1 MTNFTISAE
10 ARITLCPDGYEC
22 CGQRQASN
30 GTVDFVESPRW
41 IDKVICPKTDK
52 VVVRKITNLS
62 NIWRSLIRIA
72 NITSVAGETKVEAE
86 VLKFCKEFGVPRF
99 PDEST
104 APTQLESIRLS
115 EVVGEAIKMR
125 DAFLNANG
133 NFIQGPK
140 ALDDA
145 IQSTDLLRLAMFGK
159 DRSVDLEGAL
169 FAGWFDLVNAL
180 RKKPTACDFCRG
192 LNVSRKKSR
201 FCSDFCRDKHHKQI
215 LRS

>member
-1 MTNFTISAE
+1 MANFTISAE

-22 CGQRQASN
+22 CGQRQVSN
-30 GTVDFVESPRW
+30 STLDFVGGPRW
-41 IDKVICPKTDK
+41 NGKVIYPKTDD

-62 NIWRSLIRIA
+62 KIWRSLIRIA
-72 NITSVAGETKVEAE
+72 NITFVAGETKIEAE
-86 VLKFCKEFGVPRF
+86 VLKFCEEFGVPRF

-104 APTQLESIRLS
+104 TRMQLGSIRLS

-125 DAFLNANG
+125 DAFLDANG
-133 NFIQGPK
+133 NCIQGPK

-145 IQSTDLLRLAMFGK
+145 IQSTDFMRLAMFGEE
-159 DRSVDLEGAL
+159 RSVDLEGAL
-169 FAGWFDLVNAL
+169 FAGWFDLVNVL
-180 RKKPTACDFCRG
+180 REKPPACDFCGG

-201 FCSDFCRDKHHKQI
+201 FCSDFCRDKHHKQL